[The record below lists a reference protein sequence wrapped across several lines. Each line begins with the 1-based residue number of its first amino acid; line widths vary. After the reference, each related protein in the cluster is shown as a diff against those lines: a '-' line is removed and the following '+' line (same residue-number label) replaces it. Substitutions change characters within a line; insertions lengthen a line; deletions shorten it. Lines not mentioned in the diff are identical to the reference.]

1 MPTANTTAT
10 RPENCQYTKFDFVPE
25 KPTSPTRLQYCGKH
39 LAVGIIGEAFVR
51 KMGLESTLR
60 LSNAARKFDR
70 LTDLR
75 RFIPFANGKEIPHQ
89 PPKPSAPGSR
99 HTPRTGNAASVESTT
114 AAPASSAQ
122 SSSTTAAPAS
132 SAPSATTTT
141 ASTHVASKSL
151 PSRAWQNISS
161 SLAGNAD
168 WLLLTGGIAVTS
180 AAINQLTT
188 NRIKNDAARN
198 IFSVLGG
205 ATIVWGAAFGLS
217 YFGYANPVEFS
228 KTVDIGARLLAYHSI
243 LKMVTPGAQTSMYW
257 MSRALTPLRTSFAYE
272 SPKAKAKTA

>member
-1 MPTANTTAT
+1 
-10 RPENCQYTKFDFVPE
+10 
-25 KPTSPTRLQYCGKH
+25 S
-39 LAVGIIGEAFVR
+39 
-51 KMGLESTLR
+51 
-60 LSNAARKFDR
+60 
-70 LTDLR
+70 
-75 RFIPFANGKEIPHQ
+75 
-89 PPKPSAPGSR
+89 SA
-99 HTPRTGNAASVESTT
+99 TT
-114 AAPASSAQ
+114 AAPTSSAQ
-122 SSSTTAAPAS
+122 SSATTAAPTSSAQSSATTAVPTS

-151 PSRAWQNISS
+151 PSRALQNISS

-198 IFSVLGG
+198 MFSVLGG
-205 ATIVWGAAFGLS
+205 VTIVWGAAFGLS
-217 YFGYANPVEFS
+217 YFGYSNPVEFS
-228 KTVDIGARLLAYHSI
+228 KTIDIGARLLAYHSI

-257 MSRALTPLRTSFAYE
+257 MSRALTTLRTSFAYE